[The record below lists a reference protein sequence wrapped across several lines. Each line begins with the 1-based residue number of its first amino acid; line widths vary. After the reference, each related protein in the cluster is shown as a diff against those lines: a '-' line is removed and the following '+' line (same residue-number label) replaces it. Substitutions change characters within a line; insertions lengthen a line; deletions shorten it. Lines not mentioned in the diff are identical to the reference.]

1 MNKDIA
7 IIGIAGRF
15 PFSADVDEMYENL
28 RQGRDC
34 ITDISEQRIKDTA
47 LLPDRSYRKC
57 GYMADVD
64 KFDHKLFGISLAEA
78 KAMCPEQRLLLEMSY
93 SAIENS
99 GYSPASLSGSNTA
112 VFVSTAFS
120 GYPDFASEGS
130 ATLVTGNSPEFL
142 AAKVGRYFNLKGNAT
157 TVDTTCS
164 SSLVA
169 IHTACNELIVGD
181 ADMALVAGVTVQ
193 TFPYSDV
200 SGGLDVESPGG
211 RSKAFSPEADG
222 MSYGEIA
229 AAVLLKPLEQAIKDN
244 DIIHAVLKGT
254 AANYNGNSSSS
265 ITAPD
270 SRSQADVLL
279 KAWKKAGIAATDLSY
294 IEAHG
299 SGTQLGDSLEFEALN
314 LAFNEFTNEKHI
326 CPISTIKSNM
336 GHGRNNSGLAGL
348 LKTVV
353 SLKNKVLLPT
363 IHFTVPNPLLD
374 YDNSAVYV
382 NKDFRS
388 WELNG
393 HKRRLAGVTSL
404 GWSGTNCH
412 VVLEEAPQLPG
423 REQAQTNGRLR
434 WYHIPVAG
442 KTPAVLQQNAA
453 ALLNYLQKKGSLA
466 IADISYT
473 LATGRNHYDHRLS
486 YVVSTVNDLVTQL
499 SADVSV
505 ARSFAPTETGKL
517 IFIFSDGTA
526 LSDEI
531 IQSFQKNYETFSSA
545 WNECDK
551 LVPVNS
557 ASLKDFAFQYS
568 FYRLLSSYN
577 VIADHLLPIGIGK
590 LVLQVVTNEMSLA
603 EGLKEAKGYVSEEIS
618 NKEERVKK
626 LLARLA
632 PDGNCTFL
640 DMTASGSLSSI
651 LAKHNS
657 LQGKIYFAAINEA
670 VAQADPL
677 VNIIHVLYSRNFNVL
692 TYPWTNHLTGKRI
705 ELPAYRFE
713 KTRCWLRDTPKVVTK
728 NTEGV
733 STSKQLLK
741 EKAGY
746 IETKIAELFAETLNV
761 REISIQDDF
770 FNLGGD
776 SLKATKVILKLNEI
790 FHVSLDFE
798 DMFDLPVVANL
809 AAFIQKQL
817 STARKVVLVWEA
829 VLQNTDIQPEDDF
842 FELGG
847 HSLMA
852 TQMIVLLNKEFGI
865 ELNFEDV
872 FRHPTAAGL
881 TAFIDS
887 VKAEKAIAIRHEIK
901 PAPQQESYRLTY
913 AQKRMWFLNYFVG
926 GNSAYNNVFGI
937 RLEGPLDYTL
947 FDKAFIAVIEKHES
961 LRTVFRMAHDE
972 PRQFIVPKDAVKF
985 RTEVVTVAN
994 NDTKTIDRIFSNE
1007 FNFVFD
1013 LEAFPLLRSKLLKTG
1028 ENEHICIL
1036 NIHHIISDG
1045 WSMGVFLEDFY
1056 MFYEQLLAGKPA
1068 YSPALM
1074 IQIKDYAE
1082 WQYEPGFQN
1091 ILDQQRTYWLSRFT
1105 GSVPVLSLPVDR
1117 ARPVIQSF
1125 QGDAVYFVLDTQQTD
1140 ELKRIARES
1149 NATLYMVLLSVY
1161 NILLSKLSNS
1171 DDIIV
1176 GSPVAGRRFDGLQ
1189 ALIGLFVNTI
1199 AIRNAPIASLDF
1211 TAFLNNVKQ
1220 NTLEAF
1226 NNQDYPYEELVKN
1239 VLTDRDTSRNPLF
1252 DAMFIFQNNR
1262 EVREY
1267 FGNIKMSSYPFTT
1280 RTARVDLVME
1290 AMENENGLG
1299 INFEYCTALFNK
1311 DTINRFIAYFRKI
1324 VASVIAD
1331 TRKKISDIEII
1342 TSAEKQQVLHE
1353 FNNTRIAFP
1362 KEKTISRLF
1371 EQKAAERGE
1380 HTAITFEGVKL
1391 SYQELNARSNRLA
1404 RKIISTGVAQ
1414 ESIIGIMMHRSAEM
1428 LVSILAV
1435 LKAGCAYVP
1444 IDPEYPV
1451 DRIRYMITDS
1461 GLTLLLTEALL
1472 SGTCEQ
1478 LNENIQWID
1487 VRSETASEDSSNLA
1501 IEVSSSS
1508 LAYMIYTSG
1517 STGLPKGVMIMHSNV
1532 VNFVEGV
1539 RGRIQLAAEDRMLC
1553 LTTIS
1558 FDIFVLET
1566 ILPLLTGSEIVLAGS
1581 DDQRDPVALTSL
1593 IKEQHVNFVQIT
1605 PSHLKLLLS
1614 GNTDRS
1620 VLDGIKALMVG
1631 GEAFPPD
1638 LLHQVKSIYK
1648 GNIYNMYGP
1657 TETTV
1662 WSTMQD
1668 LTHATSINIGTP
1680 LANTTIR
1687 IMDESG
1693 KPQPVGIAGE
1703 LYIGGEGVA
1712 RGYWKREELTAER
1725 FVKDPYA
1732 DNERIYR
1739 TGDQAR
1745 WLKDGT
1751 IEYLGRID
1759 NQVKIRGFRIE
1770 LGEIESRLKQHAQV
1784 KDAVVSAKEKAGDK
1798 FLVAY
1803 YVAANEME
1811 AATLREHLAAQ
1822 LPYYMVPSYFVK
1834 LDAIPLT
1841 PNGKADRR
1849 ALPDPEFK
1857 AKAASVKPVGEIE
1870 EQLADI
1876 WSTVLHIDKSSIGTH
1891 DDFFSLGGH
1900 SIIAVRLIHNIQQQF
1915 SVSINLRKIF
1925 EYATIA
1931 RQARLIE
1938 QSRTRHADV
1947 IVRVEERAFY
1957 PASSAQEGLFYEH
1970 MLDKNALGYNIY
1982 SAYKI
1987 NGDVD
1992 VDRIS
1997 NVFQVLI
2004 NRHESLRTGFAL
2016 KDERIVQYIK
2026 EKVDFKLN
2034 VITAGRQEGVK
2045 EVFEN
2050 FVQPFDLSN
2059 PPLLRCSVLLHEKHG
2074 NFLFVDIHH
2083 IVCDGISLNIL
2094 MNDFKSIYNGQHLQ
2108 PLELRYVD
2116 YACWQKEKSNVLQ
2129 AQREFW
2135 MKQLSG
2141 ELPQTDLPVM
2151 QQREYAAS
2159 YAAAYKML
2167 EIDGELYRR
2176 VKEFTASQHI
2186 SDYMFL
2192 LSVYYILLSKMSGNP
2207 DVIIGTDVIGRTNAA
2222 LSNVVG
2228 TFVNVLPLRVQV
2240 SEESSF
2246 EEFLNA
2252 VKHCVLESFDNQ
2264 DLQFDQIVSML
2275 QENGVDRKRIV
2286 DVHFSFANYL
2296 DNIEA
2301 AGEEEFSG
2309 FIIDTD
2315 KMTTQYEF
2323 KIQVNEGNGKFRV
2336 AFIYSTDLYEADT
2349 IELLKTYYNNILTA
2363 VIDNSTT
2370 GIGSIELENAS
2381 MSVSLS

>member
-15 PFSADVDEMYENL
+15 PYSADIDEMFENL

-34 ITDISEQRIKDTA
+34 ISDISEQRIKDTA
-47 LLPDRSYRKC
+47 LPPERSYRKC

-93 SAIENS
+93 AAMENA

-142 AAKVGRYFNLKGNAT
+142 AAKVGRYLNLRGNAT
-157 TVDTTCS
+157 TIDTTCS

-193 TFPYSDV
+193 TLPYSDV

-244 DIIHAVLKGT
+244 DLIHAVLKGT
-254 AANYNGNSSSS
+254 AANYNGNGSSS

-314 LAFNEFTNEKHI
+314 LAFNEFTRAKHI

-336 GHGRNNSGLAGL
+336 GHARNNSGLAGL

-353 SLKNKVLLPT
+353 SLKNKILFPT

-382 NKDFRS
+382 NKEFRA

-412 VVLEEAPQLPG
+412 VVLEEAPG
-423 REQAQTNGRLR
+423 RDEAQTNGRLH
-434 WYHIPVAG
+434 WYHVPVSG
-442 KTPAVLQQNAA
+442 KTPAVMQQNAA
-453 ALLNYLQKKGSLA
+453 ALLSHLEKVGNLS

-473 LATGRNHYDHRLS
+473 LAAGRNHYDHRLS

-499 SADVSV
+499 SADVAT

-526 LSDEI
+526 LSDELI
-531 IQSFQKNYETFSSA
+531 ENFKKKYETFSSA

-551 LVPVNS
+551 LVSLSNP
-557 ASLKDFAFQYS
+557 SLKDFAFQYS
-568 FYRLLSSYN
+568 FYRLLSAN
-577 VIADHLLPIGIGK
+577 NIVADHLLPIGIGK
-590 LVLQVVTNEMSLA
+590 LVLQVINDEMSLE
-603 EGLKEAKGYVSEEIS
+603 EGLKQAKEYSPEEIS

-640 DMTASGSLSSI
+640 DMTAAGSLSSI
-651 LAKHNS
+651 LAKHNTIH
-657 LQGKIYFAAINEA
+657 GKIYFAGINEA
-670 VAQADPL
+670 AAQAAPL
-677 VNIIHVLYSRNFNVL
+677 VNIIHILYSRNFNEL
-692 TYPWTNHLTGKRI
+692 TYPWANHLTGKRI

-713 KTRCWLRDTPKVVTK
+713 KTRCWLRDTPKVVAK
-728 NTEGV
+728 NNEEV

-746 IETKIAELFAETLNV
+746 IETKIAELFADTLNV
-761 REISIQDDF
+761 KELSIHDDF

-776 SLKATKVILKLNEI
+776 SLKATKVIQKINEI

-798 DMFDLPVVANL
+798 DMFDLPVIADL
-809 AAFIQKQL
+809 AAYIQKQL
-817 STARKVVLVWEA
+817 STTRKVILVWEA
-829 VLQNTDIQPEDDF
+829 VLQNTDIKPEDDF

-865 ELNFEDV
+865 QLDFEDV
-872 FRHPTAAGL
+872 FRHPTVAGL

-887 VKAEKAIAIRHEIK
+887 VKAEKAVAVRHEIK
-901 PAPQQESYRLTY
+901 PAVQQESYHLTY

-937 RLEGPLDYTL
+937 RLDGPLDYVL

-961 LRTVFRMAHDE
+961 LRTVFRMTQEE
-972 PRQFIVPKDAVKF
+972 PRQYILPKDAVKF
-985 RTEVVTVAN
+985 RTEVITIEN
-994 NDTKTIDRIFSNE
+994 NDTKAIDRIFSNE

-1013 LEAFPLLRSKLLKTG
+1013 LEAFPLIRSKLLKTG
-1028 ENEHICIL
+1028 DNEHICIL

-1068 YSPALM
+1068 SSPALM

-1082 WQYEPGFQN
+1082 WQYEEGFQK
-1091 ILDQQRTYWLSRFT
+1091 ILDQQRAYWISRFT

-1125 QGDAVYFVLDTQQTD
+1125 QGDAVYFTLDTQQTD

-1149 NATLYMVLLSVY
+1149 NATLYMVLLSIY
-1161 NILLSKLSNS
+1161 NILLSKLSNAE
-1171 DDIIV
+1171 DIIV

-1189 ALIGLFVNTI
+1189 SLIGLFVNTI
-1199 AIRNAPIASLDF
+1199 VIRNAPMASLDF
-1211 TAFLNNVKQ
+1211 TGFLGNVKQ

-1239 VLTDRDTSRNPLF
+1239 VLTERDTSRNPLF

-1311 DTINRFIAYFRKI
+1311 ETINRFVSYFRKI
-1324 VASVIAD
+1324 VAAVIAD
-1331 TRKKISDIEII
+1331 ARKKISDIEVI

-1353 FNNTRIAFP
+1353 FNDTRIDFP

-1371 EQKAAERGE
+1371 EEKAAEMGGR
-1380 HTAITFEGVKL
+1380 TAITFEGAKL
-1391 SYQELNARSNRLA
+1391 SYQELNAKSNRLA
-1404 RKIISTGVAQ
+1404 RKIVSAGIAQ

-1428 LVSILAV
+1428 LIGILAV
-1435 LKAGCAYVP
+1435 LKTGCAYVP

-1451 DRIRYMITDS
+1451 DRIRYMIDDS
-1461 GLTLLLTEALL
+1461 GLKLLLTEASLAD
-1472 SGTCEQ
+1472 TCEH
-1478 LNENIQWID
+1478 IQCID
-1487 VRSETASEDSSNLA
+1487 VRSEISEDESNLS
-1501 IEVSSSS
+1501 IEVPSSS

-1539 RGRIQLAAEDRMLC
+1539 RGRINLAANDRMLC

-1566 ILPLLTGSEIVLAGS
+1566 ILPLLTGSQIVLASS
-1581 DDQRDPVALTSL
+1581 DDQRDPVALASL
-1593 IKEQHVNFVQIT
+1593 IKQQQVNFVQIT

-1614 GNTDRS
+1614 GSNDRH
-1620 VLDGIKALMVG
+1620 VLDGVKALMVG
-1631 GEAFPPD
+1631 GEAFPAD
-1638 LLHQVKSIYK
+1638 LLHELKSIYK

-1668 LTHATSINIGTP
+1668 LTHATSISIGTP

-1687 IMDESG
+1687 IMDASG
-1693 KPQPVGIAGE
+1693 RPQPVGIAGE
-1703 LYIGGEGVA
+1703 LCIGGEGVA

-1725 FVKDPYA
+1725 FVKDPFA
-1732 DNERIYR
+1732 ENERMYR

-1745 WLKDGT
+1745 WLKDGN
-1751 IEYLGRID
+1751 IEYMGRID

-1770 LGEIESRLKQHAQV
+1770 LGEIESRLKQHAQI
-1784 KDAVVSAKEKAGDK
+1784 KDAVVTAKEKAGDK

-1803 YVAANEME
+1803 YVSANEIE
-1811 AATLREHLAAQ
+1811 AAMLREHLAAQ

-1857 AKAASVKPVGEIE
+1857 ATVANAKPVGEIE
-1870 EQLADI
+1870 EQLAGI
-1876 WSTVLHIDKSSIGTH
+1876 WSTVLHIDKSSIGTQ

-1938 QSRTRHADV
+1938 QSRTKHADA
-1947 IVRVEERAFY
+1947 IVRVEEREFY

-1982 SAYKI
+1982 SAYRI

-1992 VDRIS
+1992 VDRIA

-2004 NRHESLRTGFAL
+2004 DRHESLRTGFAL

-2034 VITAGRQEGVK
+2034 VITGGRHETVK
-2045 EVFEN
+2045 EAFEN

-2116 YACWQKEKSNVLQ
+2116 YACWQKENSNVLQ
-2129 AQREFW
+2129 SQKEFW

-2151 QQREYAAS
+2151 QKREYASSYAAS
-2159 YAAAYKML
+2159 YKVL
-2167 EIDGELYRR
+2167 EIDRELYRR

-2240 SEESSF
+2240 NEESSF

-2275 QENGVDRKRIV
+2275 QENGAERKRIV
-2286 DVHFSFANYL
+2286 DVHFSLANYL
-2296 DNIEA
+2296 DDIET
-2301 AGEEEFSG
+2301 AGEEAFSG
-2309 FIIDTD
+2309 FIIDSD

-2363 VIDNSTT
+2363 VLENSAI

>member
-15 PFSADVDEMYENL
+15 PFSADIDEMFENL

-34 ITDISEQRIKDTA
+34 ISDISEQRIKDTA
-47 LLPDRSYRKC
+47 LQPNRSYRKC

-78 KAMCPEQRLLLEMSY
+78 KAMCPEQRLLLEMAY
-93 SAIENS
+93 SAMENA

-157 TVDTTCS
+157 VVDTTCS
-164 SSLVA
+164 TSLVA
-169 IHTACNELIVGD
+169 IHTACNELIIGD

-229 AAVLLKPLEQAIKDN
+229 AAVLLKPLDQAIKDN

-270 SRSQADVLL
+270 SRSQAQVIL
-279 KAWKKAGIAATDLSY
+279 KAWKKAGITATDISF

-314 LAFNEFTNEKHI
+314 LAFNEFTNAKHI

-353 SLKNKVLLPT
+353 SLKNRVLLPT

-374 YDNSAVYV
+374 YENSAVYV
-382 NKDFRS
+382 NTEYRP
-388 WELNG
+388 WETNG
-393 HKRRLAGVTSL
+393 NKRRYAGVTSL

-412 VVLEEAPQLPG
+412 VVLEEAPPTGAAAAQ
-423 REQAQTNGRLR
+423 QANGRIH
-434 WYHIPVAG
+434 WCHIPISG
-442 KTPAVLQQNAA
+442 KTPAVMQQNAA
-453 ALLNYLQKKGSLA
+453 ALLGHLQKKENMAL
-466 IADISYT
+466 ADIGYT
-473 LATGRNHYDHRLS
+473 LAAGRNHYDHRLS
-486 YVVSTVNDLVTQL
+486 YVVSTVDDLVTQL
-499 SADVSV
+499 SADVSAV
-505 ARSFAPTETGKL
+505 KPAASTEMGKL

-526 LSDEI
+526 LSDALI
-531 IQSFQKNYETFSSA
+531 GNFQKKYETFKNA

-551 LVPVNS
+551 LMTANS
-557 ASLKDFAFQYS
+557 ASLKDFVFQYS
-568 FYRLLSSYN
+568 FYRLLTAN
-577 VIADHLLPIGIGK
+577 NITADHLLPIGIGK
-590 LVLQVVTNEMSLA
+590 QVLQVVNNEMSLE
-603 EGLKEAKGYVSEEIS
+603 EGLKQAKAYTPEEIS

-632 PDGNCTFL
+632 PEGNCTFL
-640 DMTASGSLSSI
+640 DMTAAGSLSSI
-651 LAKHNS
+651 LAKHNA
-657 LQGKIYFAAINEA
+657 LHGKIYFAGINEA

-692 TYPWTNHLTGKRI
+692 TYPWTNHLTGKKI

-713 KTRCWLRDTPKVVTK
+713 KIRCWLRDTPKVVASAH
-728 NTEGV
+728 EAV
-733 STSKQLLK
+733 STNRQLLK

-746 IETKIAELFAETLNV
+746 VETKIAELFAATLNLK
-761 REISIQDDF
+761 EISIQDDF

-776 SLKATKVILKLNEI
+776 SLKATKMILKINEI
-790 FHVSLDFE
+790 FQVSLNFE
-798 DMFDLPVVANL
+798 DVFDFPVISSL
-809 AAFIQKQL
+809 AAYIQKQL
-817 STARKVVLVWEA
+817 SSIRKVILIWEA

-852 TQMIVLLNKEFGI
+852 SQMIVLLNKEFGI
-865 ELNFEDV
+865 ELDFEDV
-872 FRHPTAAGL
+872 FRHPTVAGL

-887 VKAEKAIAIRHEIK
+887 VIAEKAVAVRHEIR
-901 PAPQQESYRLTY
+901 AVAQQESYHLTY

-937 RLEGPLDYTL
+937 RLEGPLDYDL

-961 LRTVFRMAHDE
+961 LRTVFRMTQEE
-972 PRQFIVPKDAVKF
+972 PRQFILPKEAVKF
-985 RTEVVTVAN
+985 RTEVITIEV
-994 NDTKTIDRIFSNE
+994 NDTSTIDRIFSNE

-1013 LEAFPLLRSKLLKTG
+1013 LEAFPLFRSKLLKTG

-1036 NIHHIISDG
+1036 NIHHIVSDG
-1045 WSMGVFLEDFY
+1045 WSMGVLLEDFY

-1068 YSPALM
+1068 SSPALL

-1082 WQYEPGFQN
+1082 WQYESGFQQ
-1091 ILDQQRTYWLSRFT
+1091 ILDQQRAYWLSRFT

-1117 ARPVIQSF
+1117 ARPIIQSF
-1125 QGDAVYFVLDTQQTD
+1125 QGDAVFFTLDTQQTD

-1149 NATLYMVLLSVY
+1149 NATLYMVLLSIY
-1161 NILLSKLSNS
+1161 NILLSKLANS
-1171 DDIIV
+1171 EDIIV

-1189 ALIGLFVNTI
+1189 SLIGLFVNTI
-1199 AIRNAPIASLDF
+1199 VLRNAPTASIDF
-1211 TAFLNNVKQ
+1211 KSFLANVKQ

-1226 NNQDYPYEELVKN
+1226 NNQDYPYEELVKK
-1239 VLTDRDTSRNPLF
+1239 VLTERDTSRNPLF

-1262 EVREY
+1262 DVREY
-1267 FGNIKMSSYPFTT
+1267 FGNVKMSSYPFTT

-1311 DTINRFIAYFRKI
+1311 ETILRFVAYFRRI
-1324 VASVIAD
+1324 VSAVIAD
-1331 TRKKISDIEII
+1331 ARRKISDIEII
-1342 TSAEKQQVLHE
+1342 TSGEKEQVLHE

-1362 KEKTISRLF
+1362 REKTLSRLF
-1371 EQKAAERGE
+1371 EEKAVEMGER
-1380 HTAITFEGVKL
+1380 TAITFEGAGL
-1391 SYQELNARSNRLA
+1391 SYRELNVKSNRLA
-1404 RKIISTGVAQ
+1404 RKIVSTGIAQ
-1414 ESIIGIMMHRSAEM
+1414 ESIIGIMMHRSAGM

-1451 DRIRYMITDS
+1451 DRIRYMVEDS
-1461 GLTLLLTEALL
+1461 GLNLMLTEASLA
-1472 SGTCEQ
+1472 GTCAQ
-1478 LNENIQWID
+1478 LNDSLQWID
-1487 VRSETASEDSSNLA
+1487 ASGEAMPEDGSDLA
-1501 IEVSSSS
+1501 IDVPSSS

-1539 RGRIQLAAEDRMLC
+1539 RSRINLAPDNCMLC
-1553 LTTIS
+1553 LTTMS

-1566 ILPLLTGSEIVLAGS
+1566 ILPLLTGSEIVLAS
-1581 DDQRDPVALTSL
+1581 TDAQRDPVALAAL
-1593 IKEQHVNFVQIT
+1593 IKERQVNFVQIT

-1614 GNTDRS
+1614 GCNDRR
-1620 VLDGIKALMVG
+1620 VLDGIKVLMVG
-1631 GEAFPPD
+1631 GEAFPAA
-1638 LLHQVKSIYK
+1638 LLQELKSIYK

-1668 LTHATSINIGTP
+1668 LTHAESISIGKP

-1687 IMDESG
+1687 IMDASG

-1703 LYIGGEGVA
+1703 LCIGGEGVA
-1712 RGYWKREELTAER
+1712 RGYWKRAELTAER
-1725 FVKDPYA
+1725 FVKDPFA
-1732 DNERIYR
+1732 ENERIYR
-1739 TGDQAR
+1739 TGDLAR
-1745 WLKDGT
+1745 WLKDGN

-1770 LGEIESRLKQHAQV
+1770 PGEIESRLKQHAQV
-1784 KDAVVSAKEKAGDK
+1784 KDAVVTAKEKAGDK

-1803 YVAANEME
+1803 YVAADEIETAN
-1811 AATLREHLAAQ
+1811 LRDHLAGQ

-1857 AKAASVKPVGEIE
+1857 ASAANAKPVGEIE

-1876 WSTVLHIDKSSIGTH
+1876 WATVLHLDKSSIGTQ
-1891 DDFFSLGGH
+1891 DDFFAVGGH
-1900 SIIAVRLIHNIQQQF
+1900 SIIAVHLIHGIQQKF
-1915 SVSINLRKIF
+1915 SVSISLRKIF
-1925 EYATIA
+1925 EYATIG

-1938 QSRTRHADV
+1938 QSRAGKPDV

-1957 PASSAQEGLFYEH
+1957 PASSAQERLFYEH

-1982 SAYKI
+1982 SAYRI

-1992 VDRIS
+1992 VDRIG

-2004 NRHESLRTGFAL
+2004 DRHESLRTGFAL

-2026 EKVDFKLN
+2026 EKVDFRLD
-2034 VITAGRQEGVK
+2034 VISAGRQEGVK
-2045 EVFEN
+2045 EAFEH

-2059 PPLLRCSVLLHEKHG
+2059 PPLIRCSLLLHEKHG

-2094 MNDFKSIYNGQHLQ
+2094 MNDFKSIYKGQHLQ

-2116 YACWQKEKSNVLQ
+2116 YACWHKEQSNALESQKE
-2129 AQREFW
+2129 FW
-2135 MKQLSG
+2135 LKQLSG

-2151 QQREYAAS
+2151 QKRTYAAS
-2159 YAAAYKML
+2159 YAASYRVL
-2167 EIDGELYRR
+2167 EIDGELYQR
-2176 VKEFTASQHI
+2176 VKEFTASKHI

-2207 DVIIGTDVIGRTNAA
+2207 DVIIGTDVIGRTNPA

-2240 SEESSF
+2240 RDESPF

-2252 VKHCVLESFDNQ
+2252 VKHCVLECFDNQ
-2264 DLQFDQIVSML
+2264 DFQFDQMVSML
-2275 QENGVDRKRIV
+2275 QENYGEKKRIV

-2296 DNIEA
+2296 DNIET

-2309 FIIDTD
+2309 FIIDSD

-2323 KIQVNEGNGKFRV
+2323 KIQVNEGNGKFRI

-2349 IELLKTYYNNILTA
+2349 IELLETYYNNILTA
-2363 VIDNSTT
+2363 VLGNSAI
-2370 GIGSIELENAS
+2370 GIGNIELENAS
-2381 MSVSLS
+2381 MSVSIS

>member
-15 PFSADVDEMYENL
+15 ALSADIDEMFENL

-34 ITDISEQRIKDTA
+34 ISDITEQRIKDTA

-78 KAMCPEQRLLLEMSY
+78 KAMCPEQRLLLEMAY
-93 SAIENS
+93 TAIENS

-157 TVDTTCS
+157 VVDTTCS

-169 IHTACNELIVGD
+169 IHTACNELIIGD

-211 RSKAFSPEADG
+211 RSKAFAPEADG

-229 AAVLLKPLEQAIKDN
+229 AAVLLKPLDQAIKDN

-254 AANYNGNSSSS
+254 AANYNGNGSSS

-314 LAFNEFTNEKHI
+314 LAFNEFTHAKHI

-353 SLKNKVLLPT
+353 SLKNRILFPT

-382 NKDFRS
+382 NTKYRP
-388 WELNG
+388 WEMNG
-393 HKRRLAGVTSL
+393 HKRRYAGITSL

-423 REQAQTNGRLR
+423 REEAQTNGRLH
-434 WYHIPVAG
+434 WYHIPVSG
-442 KTPAVLQQNAA
+442 KTPAVLHQNAA
-453 ALLNYLQKKGSLA
+453 ALLNHLEKKGNMA
-466 IADISYT
+466 IADISHT
-473 LATGRNHYDHRLS
+473 LATGRNHYDYRLS
-486 YVVSTVNDLVTQL
+486 YVASTVNDLVTQL
-499 SADVSV
+499 SADVSAAKSSAV
-505 ARSFAPTETGKL
+505 TETGKL
-517 IFIFSDGTA
+517 IFIFSDSTA
-526 LSDEI
+526 LSDELI
-531 IQSFQKNYETFSSA
+531 ESFQKKYETFSNA

-551 LVPVNS
+551 LMTVNS

-568 FYRLLSSYN
+568 FYRLLAAN
-577 VIADHLLPIGIGK
+577 NITADHLLPIGIGK
-590 LVLQVVTNEMSLA
+590 LVLQVVSNEMSLE
-603 EGLKEAKGYVSEEIS
+603 EGLKQAKEYVAEEIS

-626 LLARLA
+626 LLAKLA

-640 DMTASGSLSSI
+640 DMTAAGSLSSI

-657 LQGKIYFAAINEA
+657 LHGKIYFAAINEA

-713 KTRCWLRDTPKVVTK
+713 KTRCWLRDTPKVVTR
-728 NTEGV
+728 NNEEAG
-733 STSKQLLK
+733 TSKQLLK

-746 IETKIAELFAETLNV
+746 IETKIAELFAATLDLK
-761 REISIQDDF
+761 EISIHDDF

-776 SLKATKVILKLNEI
+776 SLKATKVILKINEI

-798 DMFDLPVVANL
+798 DIFDFSVIAGL
-809 AAFIQKQL
+809 AAYIQKQL
-817 STARKVVLVWEA
+817 STTRKVVLVWEA
-829 VLQNTDIQPEDDF
+829 VLQNADIQPEDDF

-872 FRHPTAAGL
+872 FRQPTVAGL

-887 VKAEKAIAIRHEIK
+887 VKAEKAVAVRHEIT
-901 PAPQQESYRLTY
+901 AVAQQESYRLTY

-961 LRTVFRMAHDE
+961 LRTVFRMTHEE
-972 PRQFIVPKDAVKF
+972 PRQFILPKNAVKF
-985 RTEVVTVAN
+985 RTEVITIEN
-994 NDTKTIDRIFSNE
+994 NDTKTIDRIFSSE

-1013 LEAFPLLRSKLLKTG
+1013 LEALPLFRTKLLKTG

-1056 MFYEQLLAGKPA
+1056 TFYEQLLAGKPA

-1082 WQYEPGFQN
+1082 WQYEAGFQH
-1091 ILDQQRTYWLSRFT
+1091 ILDQQRAYWLSRFT

-1125 QGDAVYFVLDTQQTD
+1125 QGDAVFFTLDTQQTD

-1149 NATLYMVLLSVY
+1149 NATLYMVLLSIY

-1171 DDIIV
+1171 EDIIV

-1189 ALIGLFVNTI
+1189 SLIGLFVNTI
-1199 AIRNAPIASLDF
+1199 AIRNAPMASLDF
-1211 TAFLNNVKQ
+1211 AGFLGNVKQ

-1239 VLTDRDTSRNPLF
+1239 VLTERDTSRNPLF

-1311 DTINRFIAYFRKI
+1311 DTINRFVAYFRRI
-1324 VASVIAD
+1324 VSAVIAD
-1331 TRKKISDIEII
+1331 ARKKISDIEII

-1353 FNNTRIAFP
+1353 FNNTRVDFP

-1371 EQKAAERGE
+1371 EEKAAEMQER
-1380 HTAITFEGVKL
+1380 TAITFEGAEL
-1391 SYQELNARSNRLA
+1391 SYHELNAKSNGLA
-1404 RKIISTGVAQ
+1404 RKIISTGIAQ
-1414 ESIIGIMMHRSAEM
+1414 QSIIGIMMHRSAQM

-1451 DRIRYMITDS
+1451 DRIRYMIEDS
-1461 GLTLLLTEALL
+1461 GLKLLLTEASLA
-1472 SGTCEQ
+1472 GTCAQ
-1478 LNENIQWID
+1478 LNESIQCID
-1487 VRSETASEDSSNLA
+1487 VRSEAMPADGSNLA
-1501 IEVSSSS
+1501 IEVPSSS

-1539 RGRIQLAAEDRMLC
+1539 RGRISLAPHDRMLC

-1566 ILPLLTGSEIVLAGS
+1566 ILPLLTGSQIVLANS
-1581 DDQRDPVALTSL
+1581 DAQRDPVALAAL
-1593 IKEQHVNFVQIT
+1593 IKEQQVNFVQIT

-1614 GNTDRS
+1614 GSNDRH
-1620 VLDGIKALMVG
+1620 VLDEIKVLMVG
-1631 GEAFPPD
+1631 GEAFPAE
-1638 LLHQVKSIYK
+1638 LLHDLKSIYK

-1662 WSTMQD
+1662 WSTIQD
-1668 LTHATSINIGTP
+1668 LTGAASINIGKP

-1687 IMDESG
+1687 IMDASG

-1703 LYIGGEGVA
+1703 LCIGGEGVA

-1732 DNERIYR
+1732 DNEKMYK

-1745 WLKDGT
+1745 WLKDGN

-1770 LGEIESRLKQHAQV
+1770 PGEIESRMKQHAQV
-1784 KDAVVSAKEKAGDK
+1784 KDAVVIAKEKAGDK
-1798 FLVAY
+1798 FLTAY
-1803 YVAANEME
+1803 YVAATEIE
-1811 AATLREHLAAQ
+1811 TTELREHLAAQ

-1834 LDAIPLT
+1834 LHAIPLT

-1857 AKAASVKPVGEIE
+1857 AKANARPVGEIE

-1876 WSTVLHIDKSSIGTH
+1876 WASVLHIDKSSIGTQ

-1931 RQARLIE
+1931 RQAKLVE
-1938 QSRTRHADV
+1938 QSRTRNSDV
-1947 IVRVEERAFY
+1947 IVKVEDREFY

-1982 SAYKI
+1982 SAYRI

-1992 VDRIS
+1992 VDRIA
-1997 NVFQVLI
+1997 NVFQILI
-2004 NRHESLRTGFAL
+2004 DRHESLRTGFTL
-2016 KDERIVQYIK
+2016 KDERIVQYIR
-2026 EKVDFKLN
+2026 EKVDFRLN
-2034 VITAGRQEGVK
+2034 VITTGRHESAK
-2045 EVFEN
+2045 DAFEN

-2059 PPLLRCSVLLHEKHG
+2059 PPLLRCSLLLNEKHG

-2094 MNDFKSIYNGQHLQ
+2094 MNDFKSIYKGQHLQ

-2116 YACWQKEKSNVLQ
+2116 YACWQKEKSSVLES
-2129 AQREFW
+2129 QREFW

-2151 QQREYAAS
+2151 QKREYAAS
-2159 YAAAYKML
+2159 YAASYKVL

-2176 VKEFTASQHI
+2176 VKEFTASQHT

-2207 DVIIGTDVIGRTNAA
+2207 DVIIGTDVIGRTNVA

-2264 DLQFDQIVSML
+2264 DLQFDQMVAML
-2275 QENGVDRKRIV
+2275 QENGAERTRIV
-2286 DVHFSFANYL
+2286 DVHFSLANYL
-2296 DNIEA
+2296 DDIET

-2309 FIIDTD
+2309 FIIDSD

-2349 IELLKTYYNNILTA
+2349 IELLQTYYNNILTA
-2363 VIDNSTT
+2363 VLDNSTI

-2381 MSVSLS
+2381 MSVSLG